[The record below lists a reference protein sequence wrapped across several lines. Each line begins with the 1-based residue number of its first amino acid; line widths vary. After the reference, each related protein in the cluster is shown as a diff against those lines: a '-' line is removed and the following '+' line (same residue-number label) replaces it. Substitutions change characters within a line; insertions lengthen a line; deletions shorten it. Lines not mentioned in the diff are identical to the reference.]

1 MCTDSV
7 VPDCSPKPECIPI
20 FKNISVKGMR
30 VENQVR
36 ALPEPFPTPGSN
48 PGAAFTLVGLPES
61 AVDVRLEDVRVE
73 NFVQAQECTHAQV
86 QAKGLSPPLAGN
98 SSAGCVVT

>member
-20 FKNISVKGMR
+20 FKNLTVKGMR

-36 ALPEPFPTPGSN
+36 ALPDGS
-48 PGAAFTLVGLPES
+48 GRGVDSAAFTLVGLPES
-61 AVDVRLEDVRVE
+61 AVDVRLEDVHVQ
-73 NFVQAQECTHAQV
+73 NFVQAQECVHAQV